1 MKNLLLSLFGI
12 LLYILSVYFTK
23 TDRNGIEVYPIYYS
37 TIIEGLNLVFTV
49 LASVILWK
57 SNFKLVVAFLLFSI
71 IHLATEFSFGLYN
84 PYSFPTSLIFVLN
97 MAKLAGLITYFWV
110 IAVLWK
116 KD

>member
-37 TIIEGLNLVFTV
+37 VIIGGLNLVFTV
-49 LASVILWK
+49 LSSVILWK
-57 SNFKLVVAFLLFSI
+57 SNFKLVVTFLFFSI

-97 MAKLAGLITYFWV
+97 ITKLVGIITYFWIIV
-110 IAVLWK
+110 VLWK